1 MTIRVEKKA
10 TTLEEGINNLIEAM
24 VLDYNNFC
32 NVPEMREKYKN
43 SFVVKNNRKYIKIM
57 SGNAVKAFIRK
68 EKTDPYGLTQGKEGD
83 LFKPASWKVPAKH
96 SRGNIFEGNYPIQW
110 TGPIYLKG
118 GM

>member
-1 MTIRVEKKA
+1 MTVRIEKKA
-10 TTLEEGINNLIEAM
+10 TTIEEGINNLIEAM

-68 EKTDPYGLTQGKEGD
+68 EKTDTYGLTHGKEGD
-83 LFKPASWKVPAKH
+83 LFKPASW
-96 SRGNIFEGNYPIQW
+96 
-110 TGPIYLKG
+110 
-118 GM
+118 